1 MLAYVLSNKPDMKLK
16 NKLIFTWSLIIWKW
30 RPHD

>member
-1 MLAYVLSNKPDMKLK
+1 MLIYVLGNKPDMKLK
-16 NKLIFTWSLIIWKW
+16 NKLIFTRSLIIWKL